1 MSESQPAR
9 NTKKE
14 QVMPLA
20 FMKQG
25 ECGVVNAVHLGDD
38 VRKKLITLG
47 ICQNSEVRVCSESCG
62 SVIVS
67 VGSAH
72 YALSRPTAM
81 KIMVGIG
88 SMGGTDGRDCNIDS
102 ASSAA
107 HAAESVVAVDFDTA
121 AVVPQKHTGKIS
133 ELNEIKKAVGT
144 V

>member
-1 MSESQPAR
+1 
-9 NTKKE
+9 
-14 QVMPLA
+14 
-20 FMKQG
+20 
-25 ECGVVNAVHLGDD
+25 
-38 VRKKLITLG
+38 
-47 ICQNSEVRVCSESCG
+47 
-62 SVIVS
+62 
-67 VGSAH
+67 
-72 YALSRPTAM
+72 M

>member
-1 MSESQPAR
+1 M
-9 NTKKE
+9 
-14 QVMPLA
+14 VLA
-20 FMKQG
+20 TPKTWLRSA
-25 ECGVVNAVHLGDD
+25 EPSSPEGV
-38 VRKKLITLG
+38 
-47 ICQNSEVRVCSESCG
+47 
-62 SVIVS
+62 
-67 VGSAH
+67 
-72 YALSRPTAM
+72 PTAM